1 MDIRRGGP
9 DTAPVTPAPPPDPR
23 PDPVPGSAPAPVPD
37 PDATVVRPGRT
48 GPQRRPRLAAPLS
61 VPVDPDATVIRTR
74 LLPGPVPGTSP
85 DSDPD
90 ATVLQAAAPPPRPDR
105 PLPQAPPLAL
115 PTGFRLHEYRIDRVL
130 GQGGFGITYLA
141 TDVNLHARVAIKEYL
156 PEEIAFRAGDRSVSP
171 NASRHRDRYRA
182 GMDSFLAEARTLAS
196 FRHPALVR
204 VARFFE
210 AHRTAYMVLEYERG
224 EPLKTWWPQHR
235 DIGEKGLVELLLPLC
250 EGLAVVH
257 AAGVLHRDIKP
268 DNIQVRADD
277 GRLVLLDFGSAGQV
291 VAVADQSAVVVTPGY
306 APIEQYG
313 LGQQGPWTD
322 VYALA
327 ATLYWCVTG
336 AKPPDAELRA
346 VNPSSYR
353 PAAQTPG
360 TAYGEA
366 FLRAIDAGLATD
378 PAQRPQDIVDFR
390 RALFADHLA
399 SLNLQDALK
408 KGDTVIDGDAHAP
421 LHVRWALRGQRAL
434 LAVLHPPQWPLA
446 LKMTLAMLATALL
459 PMLVTAAYNL
469 RGSTEAVTAAEL
481 RNVEQVAHGTAG
493 RLSQFITS
501 SRHLVR
507 GFASD
512 ADFAAAFA
520 GPAAGGTAAA
530 LQPKLARLV
539 QANPDVQRIVL
550 VDAAGRPVAASDGA
564 TEGDFAAERYFVEA
578 LQGRTQVSGLLLP
591 PGAWLPVLLIAEPVA
606 ASDGSVP
613 GVLVLHMRGSS
624 VVAILDEVRHDS
636 ALTPFLVDRDGVLLH
651 HLQEDLVFQSLEPL
665 PAARQA
671 ALRAERRFG
680 RDSIASIGET
690 ALAAAMRNAQSTGSV
705 SYVSAL
711 DQQPQIA
718 GYAPVT
724 AHEWVV
730 GVSQSRAAFEAPL
743 ALLYQHLLW
752 SVGLVGLLFAGLA
765 LRFARGIV
773 QPIRN
778 LTQAADALK
787 AGDFD
792 GARVEVRR
800 RDEIGQLARTF
811 SVMIDVLRQRE
822 RERRGR

>member
-1 MDIRRGGP
+1 M
-9 DTAPVTPAPPPDPR
+9 
-23 PDPVPGSAPAPVPD
+23 
-37 PDATVVRPGRT
+37 
-48 GPQRRPRLAAPLS
+48 
-61 VPVDPDATVIRTR
+61 
-74 LLPGPVPGTSP
+74 
-85 DSDPD
+85 
-90 ATVLQAAAPPPRPDR
+90 
-105 PLPQAPPLAL
+105 
-115 PTGFRLHEYRIDRVL
+115 
-130 GQGGFGITYLA
+130 
-141 TDVNLHARVAIKEYL
+141 
-156 PEEIAFRAGDRSVSP
+156 
-171 NASRHRDRYRA
+171 
-182 GMDSFLAEARTLAS
+182 
-196 FRHPALVR
+196 
-204 VARFFE
+204 
-210 AHRTAYMVLEYERG
+210 
-224 EPLKTWWPQHR
+224 
-235 DIGEKGLVELLLPLC
+235 
-250 EGLAVVH
+250 
-257 AAGVLHRDIKP
+257 
-268 DNIQVRADD
+268 
-277 GRLVLLDFGSAGQV
+277 
-291 VAVADQSAVVVTPGY
+291 
-306 APIEQYG
+306 
-313 LGQQGPWTD
+313 
-322 VYALA
+322 
-327 ATLYWCVTG
+327 
-336 AKPPDAELRA
+336 
-346 VNPSSYR
+346 
-353 PAAQTPG
+353 
-360 TAYGEA
+360 
-366 FLRAIDAGLATD
+366 
-378 PAQRPQDIVDFR
+378 
-390 RALFADHLA
+390 
-399 SLNLQDALK
+399 
-408 KGDTVIDGDAHAP
+408 
-421 LHVRWALRGQRAL
+421 
-434 LAVLHPPQWPLA
+434 LHPPQWPLA

-469 RGSTEAVTAAEL
+469 RGSTEAVTARPSCAMSS
-481 RNVEQVAHGTAG
+481 RWRTA
-493 RLSQFITS
+493 RRAACRSSSPS

-778 LTQAADALK
+778 LTQAANALK

-792 GARVEVRR
+792 GARGGGAAPR
-800 RDEIGQLARTF
+800 RDRPARPHLQRDDRRAAPARTRAARPL
-811 SVMIDVLRQRE
+811 SRRSAPLGVLMQAALSAAWCPAPAPPSASASSRCGTPW
-822 RERRGR
+822 RRHRCRRAASSSGSWCRS